1 MQPKKS
7 GEKPL
12 SVPIQSVTIQNPPQ
26 NQVANANVVH
36 VQVVSTNHMATV
48 SFVFGVLTIFSF
60 GLAILVDEFELCLY
74 IWIIGV
80 LAIVFGHIGLR
91 EAARTGIGKGFAV
104 AGLAIG
110 YTTLAVYA
118 AGIVFVIL
126 LLQSLGF

>member
-1 MQPKKS
+1 MQPKKF

-60 GLAILVDEFELCLY
+60 GFAIMVDEFELCLY

-104 AGLAIG
+104 AGLALG